1 MCGVG
6 EKERSELTIYATGTS
21 APCSAAMAC
30 SGAGE
35 DIFSDVAHCH
45 FGSRACLTSVDPA

>member
-35 DIFSDVAHCH
+35 GIFSDAANCH
-45 FGSRACLTSVDPA
+45 LSSRAFLTSVDPA